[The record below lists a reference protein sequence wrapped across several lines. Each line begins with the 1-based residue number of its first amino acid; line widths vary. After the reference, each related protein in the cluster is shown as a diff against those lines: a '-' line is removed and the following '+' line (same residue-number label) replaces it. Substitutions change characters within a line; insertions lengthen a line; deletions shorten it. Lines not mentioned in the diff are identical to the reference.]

1 MSEDDAF
8 EMMKHL
14 LFFLG
19 LRKQYK
25 PDMVGLQV
33 RNQLMK
39 PVD

>member
-1 MSEDDAF
+1 MPEDDAF

-25 PDMVGLQV
+25 PDMGALQV
-33 RNQLMK
+33 RFIFT
-39 PVD
+39 